1 MNERGKASVAHTKK
15 VAETKWKL
23 VWRSNDAMGW
33 GIVLPSHWPLAL
45 PLTLFIVALQRGR
58 TEEQESLKR
67 LSRLD
72 PQRTT
77 ANPPRSAEEL
87 CPSEILMSDVT

>member
-1 MNERGKASVAHTKK
+1 MRAKKGPVYRK

-23 VWRSNDAMGW
+23 VWRSNDAMGHC
-33 GIVLPSHWPLAL
+33 LAFPLAAL